1 MYLDYLIMVI
11 LAFKMT
17 QSFKVPLSFKLSLR
31 NKQTSLYAESSSSS
45 SSSSSS
51 HFDYLVIGGGSGGIA
66 SARRAAGYGAKVC
79 VVERSALVNLYLIL
93 FF

>member
-1 MYLDYLIMVI
+1 MVI

-31 NKQTSLYAESSSSS
+31 NKQTFLYAES

-79 VVERSALVNLYLIL
+79 VVERSALVNLYIL
-93 FF
+93 YIF

>member
-1 MYLDYLIMVI
+1 MVI

-31 NKQTSLYAESSSSS
+31 NKQTYLYAESSS

-79 VVERSALVNLYLIL
+79 VVERSALVNLHLIHFLIL
-93 FF
+93 FELIKI

>member
-1 MYLDYLIMVI
+1 MMYLHYLIMVI

-31 NKQTSLYAESSSSS
+31 NKQTFLYAESSL
-45 SSSSSS
+45 SS

-79 VVERSALVNLYLIL
+79 VVERSALVSLYLTYI
-93 FF
+93 F